1 MTTAAADATD
11 TRGLRHGESRAFFE
25 NMKIEIIPAY
35 DRKDDIAELFTEYT
49 EMLKEKDPT
58 VSEYLSIQN
67 YDSELSH
74 LEEKYCRLYLA
85 LCDGECAGCIAMR
98 RLNETDCEMKRL
110 YVRPRFRGKK
120 IGETLVSTLITE
132 AEEMGFHMM
141 YLDTLPYL
149 DSAIRLYERTGF
161 HLTEK
166 YNDSPMDTSIFMKHD
181 LL

>member
-1 MTTAAADATD
+1 
-11 TRGLRHGESRAFFE
+11 
-25 NMKIEIIPAY
+25 MKIEIINAY
-35 DRKDDIAELFTEYT
+35 DRKGDIAELFTEYT
-49 EMLKEKDPT
+49 EILKEKDPT

-85 LCDGECAGCIAMR
+85 LWGGECAGCIAMR

-110 YVRPRFRGKK
+110 YVRPRFRGKG
-120 IGETLVSTLITE
+120 IGETLVKRLLND
-132 AEEMGFHMM
+132 AKVMGFRAM

-149 DSAIRLYERTGF
+149 DSAIRLYRRMGF